1 MAAVEPVV
9 VEGGYCCRRLLS
21 DRLVRITVLIDV
33 DSDAL
38 LLRKGIASVT
48 GQVKIS
54 LQAIKMM

>member
-38 LLRKGIASVT
+38 LLRKGHVFAQSHV
-48 GQVKIS
+48 
-54 LQAIKMM
+54 